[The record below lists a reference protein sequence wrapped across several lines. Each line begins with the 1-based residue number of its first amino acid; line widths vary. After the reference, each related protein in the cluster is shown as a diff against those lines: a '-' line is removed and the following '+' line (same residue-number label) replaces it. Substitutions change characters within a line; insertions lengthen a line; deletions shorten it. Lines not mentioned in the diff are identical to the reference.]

1 MYRNDCIVLLSY
13 ISSRQDLSVLDM
25 VVYAYYYLSVLSM
38 IY

>member
-1 MYRNDCIVLLSY
+1 MYKNDCIILLSY

-25 VVYAYYYLSVLSM
+25 VVYAYYLSVLSR